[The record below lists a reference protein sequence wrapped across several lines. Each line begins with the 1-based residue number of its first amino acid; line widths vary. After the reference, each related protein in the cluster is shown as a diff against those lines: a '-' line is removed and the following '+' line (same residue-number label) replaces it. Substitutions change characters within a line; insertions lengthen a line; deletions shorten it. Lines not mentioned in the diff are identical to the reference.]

1 MQVEIMKKVISFL
14 FFMFF
19 IVSAG
24 CGGGGNDSGD
34 SGNPMPFVTLQVG
47 APVTSIQEF
56 ETRLESIRGSLY
68 IPGMSAA
75 LAKDG
80 QIVWVKGF
88 GYADVENQVPVEPT
102 TPFHLASLT
111 KPFASVLIMQLVE
124 MGILDLQEPISTY
137 GIDLGSSYVI
147 RVIHLLTHTSE
158 GVPGSYYRYNGDRFD
173 RLNIVIQEASGKSFC
188 ELLAQ
193 EIIGPLQ
200 LEHTAPN
207 PKSSANCMQTTQAER
222 DEFEQKMPI
231 GYTSNGE
238 RRMAYPS
245 YFGSGAG
252 LVASALDMAEFSLAL
267 DEDMFFS
274 QDTKELMFTAMESN
288 AGETLPYGLGWFIHW
303 ENDVKIIWHYGYW
316 TAISSLIIKV
326 PEMDITFVLLA
337 NNDMLSRASYGIG
350 SDSDVTRS
358 VPAEEFLNGFVFG
371 NAELPA
377 EPYSP

>member
-1 MQVEIMKKVISFL
+1 MKKVISFL
-14 FFMFF
+14 FIMFF
-19 IVSAG
+19 IVSVG

-56 ETRLESIRGSLY
+56 ETRLESIRGGLY

-80 QIVWVKGF
+80 QVVWAKGF

-193 EIIGPLQ
+193 EIIGPLT

-207 PKSSANCMQTTQAER
+207 PKSSANCIQTTQAEL

-316 TAISSLIIKV
+316 AAISSLIIKV
-326 PEMDITFVLLA
+326 PEKDISFVLLA

-358 VPAEEFLNGFVFG
+358 VPAEEFLNGFVFD

-377 EPYSP
+377 EPYSH